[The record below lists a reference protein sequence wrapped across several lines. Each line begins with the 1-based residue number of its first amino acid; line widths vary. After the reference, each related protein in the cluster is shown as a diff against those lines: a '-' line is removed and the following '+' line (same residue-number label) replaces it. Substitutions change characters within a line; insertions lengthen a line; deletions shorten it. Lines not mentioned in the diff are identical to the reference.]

1 MFFRCF
7 SAGDVKE
14 FLHFFRWRIFVCYVV
29 MQQRSSHDTSRS
41 GRCPVPWIWSEK
53 TAHGRYLVSNEF
65 QESYHHSNIFDKYDE
80 SREIIADICIY
91 SLGQGI

>member
-1 MFFRCF
+1 MLR
-7 SAGDVKE
+7 GDAAE
-14 FLHFFRWRIFVCYVV
+14 I
-29 MQQRSSHDTSRS
+29 
-41 GRCPVPWIWSEK
+41 VPRHLQVGSLPGALDMERKK